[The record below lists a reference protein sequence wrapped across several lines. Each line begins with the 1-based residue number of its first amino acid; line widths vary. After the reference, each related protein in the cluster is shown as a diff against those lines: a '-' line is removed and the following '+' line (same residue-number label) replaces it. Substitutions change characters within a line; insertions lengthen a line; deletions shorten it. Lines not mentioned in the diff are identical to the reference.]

1 MNFLFRILGSIYY
14 NGNWIH
20 QHNGPRGLRG
30 VTGTAGHRSGPI
42 VYITGKEWHMKTYD
56 IIVIGSGSGGQIVEN
71 ALNHGLTTA
80 LVDKGPAGGTCLNV
94 G

>member
-1 MNFLFRILGSIYY
+1 MEAGANNATDRDAFPGRQTCRGSMSDTILC
-14 NGNWIH
+14 
-20 QHNGPRGLRG
+20 
-30 VTGTAGHRSGPI
+30 
-42 VYITGKEWHMKTYD
+42 ITGKEWHMKTYD

>member
-1 MNFLFRILGSIYY
+1 MLGE
-14 NGNWIH
+14 H
-20 QHNGPRGLRG
+20 
-30 VTGTAGHRSGPI
+30 AGAIS
-42 VYITGKEWHMKTYD
+42 YITGKEWHMKTYD

>member
-1 MNFLFRILGSIYY
+1 
-14 NGNWIH
+14 
-20 QHNGPRGLRG
+20 
-30 VTGTAGHRSGPI
+30 
-42 VYITGKEWHMKTYD
+42 MKTYD